1 MPLSKEANAARMR
14 EQREAEVCAQKKEV
28 LQFEVMPGA
37 KRLRDCSMRIAQAA
51 AKQAAQ
57 AEVIPLKS
65 GERTRLKREV
75 ERHQQAHQPRDQ
87 EQTARILETII

>member
-1 MPLSKEANAARMR
+1 MPRSKIADAARKR
-14 EQREAEVCAQKKEV
+14 EEREAEVRAQKKIA

-37 KRLRDCSMRIAQAA
+37 KVRDCSSRIAQAA

-65 GERTRLKREV
+65 GERKRLKREV
-75 ERHQQAHQPRDQ
+75 ERHQQAYQPRDQ